1 MAASE
6 LLNGQRPANGRTIA
20 FDFAKPTG
28 LRRRNNILPYGGV
41 LNEAHNTV
49 HYTSAR
55 SRTVLGANNE
65 RQLTPPSLR
74 YRLIRND
81 DVKENCGTLRTGDR

>member
-1 MAASE
+1 MATVFAESRNAIIMAASE

-28 LRRRNNILPYGGV
+28 LRRRNNILPYSGV

-55 SRTVLGANNE
+55 SRTVLGG
-65 RQLTPPSLR
+65 RQ
-74 YRLIRND
+74 
-81 DVKENCGTLRTGDR
+81 